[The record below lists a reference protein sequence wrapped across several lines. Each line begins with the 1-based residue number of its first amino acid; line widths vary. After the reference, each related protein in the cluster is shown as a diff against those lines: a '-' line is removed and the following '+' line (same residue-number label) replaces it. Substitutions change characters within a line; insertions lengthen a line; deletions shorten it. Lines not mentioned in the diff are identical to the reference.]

1 MADDEEQPQ
10 HDWAGPK
17 GLRLATVASFVPA
30 FPLCLAHGIT
40 SGAVVPAVGLV
51 PLAASA
57 GIGIA
62 LLTGRAQALHPSGIF
77 AADFVLAGSLMVV
90 LVFTWII
97 EPRGRDAGLAML
109 ASYATMPLIANL
121 YVGGA
126 DPRPGETYYGMRV
139 ANHLSAACSLIHFY
153 LATRAVYIGLALDSL
168 VQWMAWQAVPPD
180 CPNCHTRLRP
190 SLPQFPWFRRSN
202 GEYTPLLVNDEEN
215 RYHDEE
221 EGQGPTFQPS
231 VEDVIRKDRKGKAS
245 AGESTQW
252 SP

>member
-1 MADDEEQPQ
+1 MPSHFGIFHARARNVAKPRPCRGRTGVRRDWGFFFGFFLVLISNSTSFPHTPQPRRSLEFSRRNTMADDEEQPQ

-77 AADFVLAGSLMVV
+77 AAAFVQAGSLMVV

-97 EPRGRDAGLAML
+97 EPRGRDAGRAML

-121 YVGGA
+121 FGGGA

-139 ANHLSAACSLIHFY
+139 ANHLSAACSLIHFFFVSCAVFFGFVFVCLVLW
-153 LATRAVYIGLALDSL
+153 LAWL
-168 VQWMAWQAVPPD
+168 
-180 CPNCHTRLRP
+180 
-190 SLPQFPWFRRSN
+190 
-202 GEYTPLLVNDEEN
+202 
-215 RYHDEE
+215 
-221 EGQGPTFQPS
+221 
-231 VEDVIRKDRKGKAS
+231 
-245 AGESTQW
+245 
-252 SP
+252 

>member
-1 MADDEEQPQ
+1 MPSHFGIFHARARNVAKPRPCRGRTGVRRDWGQTPGSHLVLISNSTSFPHTPQPRRSLEFSRRNTMADDEEQPQ

-62 LLTGRAQALHPSGIF
+62 QQTGHAQAQQPTENNTTNNNQAETH
-77 AADFVLAGSLMVV
+77 MVV

-139 ANHLSAACSLIHFY
+139 ANHLSAACSLIHF
-153 LATRAVYIGLALDSL
+153 
-168 VQWMAWQAVPPD
+168 
-180 CPNCHTRLRP
+180 
-190 SLPQFPWFRRSN
+190 
-202 GEYTPLLVNDEEN
+202 
-215 RYHDEE
+215 
-221 EGQGPTFQPS
+221 
-231 VEDVIRKDRKGKAS
+231 
-245 AGESTQW
+245 
-252 SP
+252 